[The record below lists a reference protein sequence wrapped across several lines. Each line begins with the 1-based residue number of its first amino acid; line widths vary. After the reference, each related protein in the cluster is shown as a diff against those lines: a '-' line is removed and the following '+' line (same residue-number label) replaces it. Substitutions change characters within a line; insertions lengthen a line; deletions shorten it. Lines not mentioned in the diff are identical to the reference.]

1 MNIKQEN
8 NNLNWLLKEKYTK
21 ILNEKEKKEI
31 INKKLAYLIIELEN
45 NPIMYLTKEKGDYNY
60 WYKNK
65 KVL

>member
-45 NPIMYLTKEKGDYNY
+45 NPIMYLTIEKGDYNY
-60 WYKNK
+60 
-65 KVL
+65 